1 MRVIVIGK
9 WEIQMSLIFHILY
22 VWYSHMHFHMSMSM
36 QCTIYLV
43 ILHIYD
49 MCAMMWHDYFYVMYY
64 NMSYM
69 LIWDLSL
76 HIWCKWS
83 YSFMYMSLTLLFYG
97 TLNIHVLATMVHMN
111 KVPFKTSKLFPY
123 TRRHV
128 VINHQKWE
136 DYKHLGTCLVL
147 VINDNITLL

>member
-1 MRVIVIGK
+1 
-9 WEIQMSLIFHILY
+9 
-22 VWYSHMHFHMSMSM
+22 
-36 QCTIYLV
+36 
-43 ILHIYD
+43 
-49 MCAMMWHDYFYVMYY
+49 
-64 NMSYM
+64 
-69 LIWDLSL
+69 
-76 HIWCKWS
+76 
-83 YSFMYMSLTLLFYG
+83 MYMSLTLLFYG